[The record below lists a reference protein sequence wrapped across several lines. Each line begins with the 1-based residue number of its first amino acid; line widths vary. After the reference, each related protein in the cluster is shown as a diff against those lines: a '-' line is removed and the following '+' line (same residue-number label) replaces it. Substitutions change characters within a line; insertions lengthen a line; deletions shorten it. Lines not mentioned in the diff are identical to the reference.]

1 MAQEWWTQDE
11 TVQPKQ
17 SVSVGVEIPQAP
29 EKPTETLSIATP
41 EQKAAAG
48 LDPNRV
54 YQVSSTTGGFKE
66 VGGQPT
72 EGDKKVLQLLTR
84 IAGGASDIQNA
95 LTINPEAQQ
104 SGFLEATSRGTLGEG
119 MITRGIAGED
129 RRIVTDAQADV
140 LDALLTLGTG
150 AAYNEEQKLA
160 NTVAYFP
167 QYGDSERE
175 RAVKNDRLNR
185 AVVAA
190 RIAAGPL
197 AQDFDKSI
205 QPLLNVVEGKVEK
218 DAAGREIVPAELRV
232 AQGAE
237 YSTDADFK
245 KREEQARAWS
255 ATQGLPFDQAL
266 EKFNADIKAL
276 GYEAAG
282 PETINVLK
290 MWEESTPGE
299 RNKVQWELPKTGVRE
314 SGGPGAAAAIGSGLV
329 TGVSAGLGEEFV
341 NLFDAEAAAK
351 LEAAKQYGREEYPLT
366 TLGSEI
372 VGGVISPINKIIPG
386 APAMAPAREAITQTA
401 KQAALYG
408 GLAGAGEAA
417 PDAGLLERI
426 PGTVIGATTG
436 GVAGAAAQK
445 YITPAVTSAVERFVA
460 PAVSRLIT
468 PTAGQAI
475 PAAEA
480 AGIPLITSDIV
491 RPKTWFGK
499 WTQETLEKIPG
510 IGTGGARA
518 SQRDA
523 REAAITKLYDD
534 FQSGTAEIDD
544 ITRDF
549 LKVRGEQIGKL
560 TREKGEVFDKVAG
573 SPVDVSDTLAVI
585 DSAIT
590 RFGTLK
596 SYEPLV
602 SKLQTFRN
610 DLMSGNIADIELTR
624 KIIGDALGDDTLK
637 PVASELKKV
646 VNDIYPALRQ
656 DMGRHIQQF
665 GEAGDFAK
673 WRSANAALSDFAT
686 DLENST
692 IKRVLKNGN
701 ATPEEAKALLF
712 SKKPSEVRA
721 LFGSLSEEG
730 KKNAR
735 ALIVQDMVEKS
746 GGIDTLSPA
755 KFTTQLKQSAKKNGV
770 AFEPTEVARLDG
782 LLRAL
787 QFTRR
792 ADQAAV
798 TTPTGQVLLPVLATG
813 GAAYLEPT
821 VGAAGLILSTI
832 MAGAR
837 IYETKAVK
845 NLLVALSRTAPGS
858 KAEQNVLGSLT
869 RVMSQEAGRKGADGG
884 QAVTESMAPPEVPT
898 Q

>member
-1 MAQEWWTQDE
+1 MATQNPFDQFDTE
-11 TVQPKQ
+11 ASNPVPVSSIQPIIAPSEKPKEAP
-17 SVSVGVEIPQAP
+17 SGYRYSAGGNLEIIPGGPADPNAP
-29 EKPTETLSIATP
+29 KPGDAKPTEAQSKTLT
-41 EQKAAAG
+41 
-48 LDPNRV
+48 
-54 YQVSSTTGGFKE
+54 
-66 VGGQPT
+66 
-72 EGDKKVLQLLTR
+72 LLTR
-84 IAGGASDIQNA
+84 IAGGANDIKNTLA
-95 LTINPEAQQ
+95 INPEAQQ
-104 SGFLEATSRGTLGEG
+104 AGILETLSRDVLGEG
-119 MITRGIAGED
+119 VITRNLSGED
-129 RRIVTDAQADV
+129 RRIVTDAQGNM

-150 AAYNEEQKLA
+150 AAYSPEQKVA
-160 NTVAYFP
+160 NRISYFP

-175 RAVKNDRLNR
+175 IAIKNQRMNQ
-185 AVVAA
+185 AIEAA
-190 RIAAGPL
+190 RIQSGPL
-197 AQDFDKSI
+197 AADFEKSI
-205 QPLLNVVEGKVEK
+205 QPLMGVIEGKVEK

-245 KREEQARAWS
+245 VRQDNAETWS

-266 EKFNADIKAL
+266 EKFNADMKAKDPNYP
-276 GYEAAG
+276 GAG
-282 PETINVLK
+282 KELIDVLK
-290 MWEESTPGE
+290 MWEKAAPGK
-299 RNKVQWELPKTGVRE
+299 RNEVQWELPKTGVRE

-341 NLFDAEAAAK
+341 NLFDENAAAK

-386 APAMAPAREAITQTA
+386 APALAPARQAITQTA

-426 PGTVIGATTG
+426 PGAVIGATTG
-436 GVAGAAAQK
+436 GVAGAAGQK
-445 YITPAVTSAVERFVA
+445 YITPAVTSAVEKFVA
-460 PAVSRLIT
+460 PVASRLIT

-499 WTQETLEKIPG
+499 WTQETMEKVPF

-518 SQRDA
+518 TQREA
-523 REAAITKLYDD
+523 REAAITKLYDE
-534 FQSGTAEIDD
+534 FNAGTAEIDD
-544 ITRDF
+544 VTRDF

-560 TREKGEVFDKVAG
+560 TRDKSAVLDKVSG
-573 SPVDVSDTLAVI
+573 SPVDISDTLAVI
-585 DSAIT
+585 DSGIAKYAN
-590 RFGTLK
+590 LQ
-596 SYEPLV
+596 SYQPLI
-602 SKLQTFRN
+602 SKLQSFRN
-610 DLMSGNIADIELTR
+610 DLMSGDIAKIELTR
-624 KIIGDALGDDTLK
+624 KAIGDALGDDTLK

-665 GEAGDFAK
+665 GEAGDYAK

-701 ATPEEAKALLF
+701 ATPEEATSLLF

-735 ALIVQDMVEKS
+735 ALIVQDMVKKS
-746 GGIDTLSPA
+746 GGIDELSPA
-755 KFTTQLKQSAKKNGV
+755 KFTTQLKQSAQKIGV
-770 AFEPTEVARLDG
+770 AFEPAEVARLDG

-798 TTPTGQVLLPVLATG
+798 TTMSGQQLLPFAVTG
-813 GAAYLEPT
+813 GVSYMSPGT
-821 VGAAGLILSTI
+821 GAVLSTI

-837 IYETKAVK
+837 LYETKAVK

-869 RVMSQEAGRKGADGG
+869 RVMSQEAGRKGGEGG
-884 QAVTESMAPPEVPT
+884 QSMTESMAPPEAPT

>member
-1 MAQEWWTQDE
+1 MAQEWWSTDE

-29 EKPTETLSIATP
+29 EKPREAPSGYRYSDGGNLEIIPGGPA
-41 EQKAAAG
+41 
-48 LDPNRV
+48 DPNAPKP
-54 YQVSSTTGGFKE
+54 GDLK
-66 VGGQPT
+66 PT
-72 EGDKKVLQLLTR
+72 EAQSKTLTLLTR
-84 IAGGASDIQNA
+84 IAGGANDIKNTLA
-95 LTINPEAQQ
+95 INPEAQKA
-104 SGFLEATSRGTLGEG
+104 GILETLSRDVLGEG
-119 MITRGIAGED
+119 VITRNLSGED
-129 RRIVTDAQADV
+129 RRIVTDAQGNM
-140 LDALLTLGTG
+140 LDALLTMGTG
-150 AAYNEEQKLA
+150 AAYNEEQKVA
-160 NTVAYFP
+160 NRISYFP

-175 RAVKNDRLNR
+175 IAIKNQRMNQ
-185 AVVAA
+185 AIEAA
-190 RIAAGPL
+190 RIQAGPL
-197 AQDFDKSI
+197 AADFEKSI
-205 QPLLNVVEGKVEK
+205 QPLMGIIEGKVEK

-245 KREEQARAWS
+245 VRQDNAETWS
-255 ATQGLPFDQAL
+255 ATQGLPFDQAIA
-266 EKFNADIKAL
+266 KFNADMKAKDPNYP
-276 GYEAAG
+276 GAG
-282 PETINVLK
+282 KELIDVLQ
-290 MWEESTPGE
+290 MWEKAAPGK
-299 RNKVQWELPKTGVRE
+299 RNEVQWELPKTGVRE

-341 NLFDAEAAAK
+341 NLFDENAAAK
-351 LEAAKQYGREEYPLT
+351 LEAAKQYGREQYPLT

-386 APAMAPAREAITQTA
+386 APALAPAKEAITQTA

-426 PGTVIGATTG
+426 PGAVIGATTG
-436 GVAGAAAQK
+436 GVAGAAGQK
-445 YITPAVTSAVERFVA
+445 YITPAVTSAVEKFVA

-499 WTQETLEKIPG
+499 WTQETMEKVPF

-518 SQRDA
+518 TQREA

-534 FQSGTAEIDD
+534 FKGGTAEIDD

-560 TREKGEVFDKVAG
+560 TREKGEVFDKVSG

-590 RFGTLK
+590 RYGTLK

-701 ATPEEAKALLF
+701 ATPEEATALLF

-746 GGIDTLSPA
+746 GGIDELSPA

-770 AFEPTEVARLDG
+770 AFEPAEVARLDG

-798 TTPTGQVLLPVLATG
+798 TTMSGQQLLPFAVTG
-813 GAAYLEPT
+813 GVSYMSPGT
-821 VGAAGLILSTI
+821 GMVLSTI

-837 IYETKAVK
+837 AYETKAVK

-869 RVMSQEAGRKGADGG
+869 RVMSQEAGRKGGEGG
-884 QAVTESMAPPEVPT
+884 QSMTESMSPPEAPT

>member
-1 MAQEWWTQDE
+1 MAQNTDWLKDFERVDE
-11 TVQPKQ
+11 PVSNAGALVVAGEPPK
-17 SVSVGVEIPQAP
+17 P
-29 EKPTETLSIATP
+29 EKPREAPSGYRYSDGGNLEIIPGGPA
-41 EQKAAAG
+41 
-48 LDPNRV
+48 DPNAPKP
-54 YQVSSTTGGFKE
+54 GDLK
-66 VGGQPT
+66 PT
-72 EGDKKVLQLLTR
+72 EAQSKTLTLLTR
-84 IAGGASDIQNA
+84 IAGGANDIKNTLA
-95 LTINPEAQQ
+95 INPEAQQ
-104 SGFLEATSRGTLGEG
+104 AGILETLSRDVLGEG
-119 MITRGIAGED
+119 VITRNLSGED
-129 RRIVTDAQADV
+129 RRIVTDAQGNM

-150 AAYNEEQKLA
+150 AAYNEEQKVA
-160 NTVAYFP
+160 NRISYFP

-175 RAVKNDRLNR
+175 IAIKNQRMNQ
-185 AVVAA
+185 AIEAA
-190 RIAAGPL
+190 RIQAGPL
-197 AQDFDKSI
+197 AADFEKSI
-205 QPLLNVVEGKVEK
+205 QPLMGIIEGKVEK

-245 KREEQARAWS
+245 KREEQAKAWS
-255 ATQGLPFDQAL
+255 ATQGLPFDKAL
-266 EKFNADIKAL
+266 EKFNADIQAL

-341 NLFDAEAAAK
+341 NLFDADAAAK

-408 GLAGAGEAA
+408 TLSGAGEAA
-417 PDAGLLERI
+417 PDAGLLERVPGAVI
-426 PGTVIGATTG
+426 GGTVG
-436 GVAGAAAQK
+436 GLTGAAAER
-445 YITPAVTSAVERFVA
+445 YVTPAVTSAVERFVA

-499 WTQETLEKIPG
+499 WTQETMEKVPF
-510 IGTGGARA
+510 IGTGGARKT
-518 SQRDA
+518 QREA

-534 FQSGTAEIDD
+534 FKGGTAEIDD

-560 TREKGEVFDKVAG
+560 TRQKGEVFDKVSG

-590 RFGTLK
+590 RYGALQN
-596 SYEPLV
+596 YQPLV

-610 DLMSGNIADIELTR
+610 DLSSGNIADIELTR

-637 PVASELKKV
+637 PVASELKNV

-656 DMGRHIQQF
+656 DMGRHIQRF
-665 GEAGDFAK
+665 GESGDFAK
-673 WRSANAALSDFAT
+673 WRSANEALSDFAT

-692 IKRVLKNGN
+692 IKRVLAKGN
-701 ATPEEAKALLF
+701 ATPEEATSLLF

-735 ALIVQDMVEKS
+735 ALIVQDMVKKS
-746 GGIDTLSPA
+746 GGIDEISPA
-755 KFTTQLKQSAKKNGV
+755 KFTTQLKESAKRNGV

-798 TTPTGQVLLPVLATG
+798 TTMSGQQLLPFAATG
-813 GAAYLEPT
+813 GAVYMEPT
-821 VGAAGLILSTI
+821 AGAVLSTI
-832 MAGAR
+832 LAGAR
-837 IYETKAVK
+837 VYETKAVK

-869 RVMSQEAGRKGADGG
+869 RVMSQEAGRKGAEGG

>member
-1 MAQEWWTQDE
+1 MATQENWWEGSPIVAKPNKTQQVDG
-11 TVQPKQ
+11 
-17 SVSVGVEIPQAP
+17 GVYVPPAP
-29 EKPTETLSIATP
+29 EKPKEAPSGFKFTEEGTLEIIPGGPA
-41 EQKAAAG
+41 
-48 LDPNRV
+48 DPNAPKP
-54 YQVSSTTGGFKE
+54 GDLK
-66 VGGQPT
+66 PT
-72 EGDKKVLQLLTR
+72 ESQSKTLTLLTR
-84 IAGGASDIQNA
+84 IAGGANDIKNTLA
-95 LTINPEAQQ
+95 INPEAQQ
-104 SGFLEATSRGTLGEG
+104 AGILETLSRDVLGEG
-119 MITRGIAGED
+119 VITRNLSGED
-129 RRIVTDAQADV
+129 RRIVTDAQGNM

-150 AAYNEEQKLA
+150 AAYNEEQKIA
-160 NTVAYFP
+160 NRISYFP

-175 RAVKNDRLNR
+175 IAIKNQRMNQ
-185 AVVAA
+185 AIEAA
-190 RIAAGPL
+190 RIQAGPL
-197 AQDFDKSI
+197 AADFEKSI
-205 QPLLNVVEGKVEK
+205 QPLMGIIEGKVET
-218 DAAGREIVPAELRV
+218 DAAGREIVPPELRV

-237 YSTDADFK
+237 YSTDADFA
-245 KREEQARAWS
+245 KREENARAWS

-266 EKFNADIKAL
+266 EKFNADMKL
-276 GYEAAG
+276 KGYEAAG

-290 MWEESTPGE
+290 LWEKDFPGE

-341 NLFDAEAAAK
+341 NLFDETAAAK
-351 LEAAKQYGREEYPLT
+351 LEAAKQYGREEFPLT

-372 VGGVISPINKIIPG
+372 FGGVISPINKIIPG

-417 PDAGLLERI
+417 PNAGLLERI
-426 PGTVIGATTG
+426 PGAVIGATTG
-436 GVAGAAAQK
+436 GVAGAAGQK
-445 YITPAVTSAVERFVA
+445 YVTPAVTSAVERFVA

-499 WTQETLEKIPG
+499 WTQETMEKVPF

-518 SQRDA
+518 TQREA

-534 FQSGTAEIDD
+534 FQGGTAEIDD
-544 ITRDF
+544 VTRDF

-560 TREKGEVFDKVAG
+560 TRDKTAVLDKVSG
-573 SPVDVSDTLAVI
+573 SPVDISDTLAVI
-585 DSAIT
+585 DSGIAKYAN
-590 RFGTLK
+590 LQ
-596 SYEPLV
+596 SYQPLI
-602 SKLQTFRN
+602 SKLQSFRN
-610 DLMSGNIADIELTR
+610 DLLSGDIAKIELTR
-624 KIIGDALGDDTLK
+624 KAIGDALGDDTLK

-665 GEAGDFAK
+665 GEAGDYAK

-701 ATPEEAKALLF
+701 ATPEEATSLLF

-735 ALIVQDMVEKS
+735 ALIVQDMVKKS
-746 GGIDTLSPA
+746 GGIDELSPA
-755 KFTTQLKQSAKKNGV
+755 KFTTQLKQSAQKIGV
-770 AFEPTEVARLDG
+770 AFEPAEVARLDG

-798 TTPTGQVLLPVLATG
+798 TTMSGQQLLPFAVTG
-813 GAAYLEPT
+813 GVSYMSPGT
-821 VGAAGLILSTI
+821 GAVLSTI

-837 IYETKAVK
+837 VYETKAVK

-869 RVMSQEAGRKGADGG
+869 RVMSQEGGRKGAEGG

>member
-1 MAQEWWTQDE
+1 MAQEVKPWEEFQATSS
-11 TVQPKQ
+11 TAGQ
-17 SVSVGVEIPQAP
+17 SVIIPKAP
-29 EKPTETLSIATP
+29 EKPKEAPSGYRYSDGGNLEIIPGGPA
-41 EQKAAAG
+41 
-48 LDPNRV
+48 DPNAPKP
-54 YQVSSTTGGFKE
+54 GDLK
-66 VGGQPT
+66 PT
-72 EGDKKVLQLLTR
+72 ESQSKTLTLLTR
-84 IAGGASDIQNA
+84 IAGGANDIKNTLA
-95 LTINPEAQQ
+95 INPEAQQ
-104 SGFLEATSRGTLGEG
+104 AGILETLSRDVLGEG
-119 MITRGIAGED
+119 VITRNLSGED
-129 RRIVTDAQADV
+129 RRIVTDAQGNM

-150 AAYNEEQKLA
+150 AAYNEEQKIA
-160 NTVAYFP
+160 NRISYFP

-175 RAVKNDRLNR
+175 IAIKNQRMNQ
-185 AVVAA
+185 AIEAA
-190 RIAAGPL
+190 RIQAGPL
-197 AQDFDKSI
+197 AADFEKSI
-205 QPLLNVVEGKVEK
+205 QPLMGIIEGKVET
-218 DAAGREIVPAELRV
+218 DAAGREIVPPELRV

-237 YSTDADFK
+237 YSTDADFA
-245 KREEQARAWS
+245 KREENARAWS

-266 EKFNADIKAL
+266 EKFNADMKL
-276 GYEAAG
+276 KGYEAAG

-290 MWEESTPGE
+290 LWEKDFPGE

-341 NLFDAEAAAK
+341 NLFDENAAAK
-351 LEAAKQYGREEYPLT
+351 LEAAKQYGRQEYPLT
-366 TLGSEI
+366 TLASEI
-372 VGGVISPINKIIPG
+372 AGGVISPVNKIIPG
-386 APAMAPAREAITQTA
+386 APAFAPAKEAITQTA

-408 GLAGAGEAA
+408 TLSGAGEAA
-417 PDAGLLERI
+417 PDAGLLERAPGAI
-426 PGTVIGATTG
+426 IGGTVG
-436 GVAGAAAQK
+436 GLAGAAAER
-445 YITPAVTSAVERFVA
+445 YVTPAVTSAVENYIA
-460 PAVSRLIT
+460 PVVSRLIT
-468 PTAGQAI
+468 PNVAQAI

-499 WTQETLEKIPG
+499 WTQETMEKVPF
-510 IGTGGARA
+510 IGTGGARKT
-518 SQRDA
+518 QREA

-534 FQSGTAEIDD
+534 FKGGTAEIDD

-560 TREKGEVFDKVAG
+560 TRQKGEVFDKVSG

-590 RFGTLK
+590 RYGALQN
-596 SYEPLV
+596 YQPLV

-610 DLMSGNIADIELTR
+610 DLSSGKIDDIELTR

-637 PVASELKKV
+637 PVASELKNV

-656 DMGRHIQQF
+656 DMGRHIQRF
-665 GEAGDFAK
+665 GESGDFAK
-673 WRSANAALSDFAT
+673 WRSANEALSDFAT

-692 IKRVLKNGN
+692 IKRVLAKGN
-701 ATPEEAKALLF
+701 ATPEEATSLLF

-735 ALIVQDMVEKS
+735 ALIVQDMVKKS
-746 GGIDTLSPA
+746 GGIDEISPA
-755 KFTTQLKQSAKKNGV
+755 KFTTQLKESAKRNGV

-798 TTPTGQVLLPVLATG
+798 TTMSGQQLLPFAATG
-813 GAAYLEPT
+813 GAVYMEPT
-821 VGAAGLILSTI
+821 AGAVLSTI
-832 MAGAR
+832 LAGAR

-869 RVMSQEAGRKGADGG
+869 RVMSQEAGRKGGEGG
-884 QAVTESMAPPEVPT
+884 QSMTESMSPPEVPT

>member
-1 MAQEWWTQDE
+1 MAQNPWDE
-11 TVQPKQ
+11 YQPTAAPASQ
-17 SVSVGVEIPQAP
+17 GVLIPKEP
-29 EKPTETLSIATP
+29 EKPKEAPSGYRYSDGGNLEIIPGGPA
-41 EQKAAAG
+41 
-48 LDPNRV
+48 DPNAPKP
-54 YQVSSTTGGFKE
+54 GDAK
-66 VGGQPT
+66 PT
-72 EGDKKVLQLLTR
+72 EAQSKTLTLLTR
-84 IAGGASDIQNA
+84 IAGGANDIKNTLA
-95 LTINPEAQQ
+95 INPEAQQ
-104 SGFLEATSRGTLGEG
+104 AGILETLSRDVLGEG
-119 MITRGIAGED
+119 VITRNLSGED
-129 RRIVTDAQADV
+129 RRIVTDAQGNM
-140 LDALLTLGTG
+140 LDALLTMGTG
-150 AAYNEEQKLA
+150 AAYNEEQKVA
-160 NTVAYFP
+160 NRISYFP

-175 RAVKNDRLNR
+175 IAIKNQRMNQ
-185 AVVAA
+185 AIEAA
-190 RIAAGPL
+190 RIQAGPL
-197 AQDFDKSI
+197 AADFEKSI
-205 QPLLNVVEGKVEK
+205 QPLMGIIEGKVET

-245 KREEQARAWS
+245 VRQDNAETWS

-266 EKFNADIKAL
+266 EKFNADMKAKDPNYP
-276 GYEAAG
+276 GAG
-282 PETINVLK
+282 KELIDVLQ
-290 MWEESTPGE
+290 MWEKATPGE

-341 NLFDAEAAAK
+341 NLFDETAAAK

-386 APAMAPAREAITQTA
+386 APALAPAREAITQTA

-436 GVAGAAAQK
+436 GIAGAAAQK

-460 PAVSRLIT
+460 PVVSRLIT

-480 AGIPLITSDIV
+480 AGIPMITSDIV

-499 WTQETLEKIPG
+499 WTQETMEKVPF

-518 SQRDA
+518 TQREA
-523 REAAITKLYDD
+523 REAAITKLYDE
-534 FQSGTAEIDD
+534 FNAGTAEIDD
-544 ITRDF
+544 VTRDF

-560 TREKGEVFDKVAG
+560 ARDKSAVLDKVSG
-573 SPVDVSDTLAVI
+573 SPVDISDTLAVI
-585 DSAIT
+585 DSGIAKYAN
-590 RFGTLK
+590 LQ
-596 SYEPLV
+596 SYQPLI
-602 SKLQTFRN
+602 SKLQSFRN
-610 DLMSGNIADIELTR
+610 DLLSGDIAKIELTR
-624 KIIGDALGDDTLK
+624 KAIGDALGDDTLK

-701 ATPEEAKALLF
+701 ATPEEATSLLF

-735 ALIVQDMVEKS
+735 ALIVQDMVKKS
-746 GGIDTLSPA
+746 GGIDELSPA
-755 KFTTQLKQSAKKNGV
+755 KFTTQLKQSAQKIGV
-770 AFEPTEVARLDG
+770 AFEPAEVARLDG

-798 TTPTGQVLLPVLATG
+798 TTMSGQQLLPFAVTG
-813 GAAYLEPT
+813 GVSYMSPGT
-821 VGAAGLILSTI
+821 GLVLSTI

-837 IYETKAVK
+837 AYETKAVK

-869 RVMSQEAGRKGADGG
+869 RVMSQEAGRKGAEGG
-884 QAVTESMAPPEVPT
+884 QAVTESMAPPEAPT

>member
-54 YQVSSTTGGFKE
+54 YQVSSETGGFKE

-245 KREEQARAWS
+245 KREEQAKAWS
-255 ATQGLPFDQAL
+255 ATQGLPFDKAL
-266 EKFNADIKAL
+266 EKFNADIQAL

-341 NLFDAEAAAK
+341 NLFDETAAAK

-386 APAMAPAREAITQTA
+386 APALAPAREAITQTA

-408 GLAGAGEAA
+408 GVSGFGAAA
-417 PDAGLLERI
+417 PDAGIVERI
-426 PGTVIGATTG
+426 PGTIFGAATG
-436 GVAGAAAQK
+436 GAAGAAAQK
-445 YITPAVTSAVERFVA
+445 YITPAVTSAVQNYIA

-468 PTAGQAI
+468 PNAAQAI

-491 RPKTWFGK
+491 RPKTWFGR

-523 REAAITKLYDD
+523 REAAITKLSDD
-534 FQSGTAEIDD
+534 FNAGTADIDD

-560 TREKGEVFDKVAG
+560 IREKGAVLDKVSG

-585 DSAIT
+585 DSGIA
-590 RFGTLK
+590 RYANLQ
-596 SYEPLV
+596 SYQPLV

-610 DLMSGNIADIELTR
+610 DLMSGDIAKIELTR
-624 KIIGDALGDDTLK
+624 KTIGDALGDDTLK

-656 DMGRHIQQF
+656 DMGRHIQRF

-701 ATPEEAKALLF
+701 ATPEEAKLLLF

-746 GGIDTLSPA
+746 GGIDGISPA

-792 ADQAAV
+792 ADQASV

-821 VGAAGLILSTI
+821 VGAVGLVLSTI

-837 IYETKAVK
+837 VYETKAVK

-869 RVMSQEAGRKGADGG
+869 RVMSQEAGRKGAEGG
-884 QAVTESMAPPEVPT
+884 QAVTESMTPPEVPT

>member
-11 TVQPKQ
+11 TVQPQQ

-54 YQVSSTTGGFKE
+54 YQVSSETGGFKE

-245 KREEQARAWS
+245 VRQDNAETWS
-255 ATQGLPFDQAL
+255 ATQGLPFDQAIA
-266 EKFNADIKAL
+266 KFNADMKAKDPNFP
-276 GYEAAG
+276 GAG
-282 PETINVLK
+282 KELIDVLQ
-290 MWEESTPGE
+290 MWEKAAPGK
-299 RNKVQWELPKTGVRE
+299 RNEVTWELPKTGVRE

-341 NLFDAEAAAK
+341 NLFDENAAAK

-386 APAMAPAREAITQTA
+386 APALAPAREAITQTA

-426 PGTVIGATTG
+426 PGAVIGTVTG
-436 GVAGAAAQK
+436 GVTGAAAQK
-445 YITPAVTSAVERFVA
+445 YVTPAVTSAVEKYVA
-460 PAVSRLIT
+460 PVVSRLIT
-468 PTAGQAI
+468 PTAGEAVA
-475 PAAEA
+475 AAET
-480 AGIPLITSDIV
+480 AGIPMITSDIV

-499 WTQETLEKIPG
+499 WAQETMEKVPF

-518 SQRDA
+518 AQKEA

-534 FQSGTAEIDD
+534 FNAGTAEIDD
-544 ITRDF
+544 VTRDF
-549 LKVRGEQIGKL
+549 LKVRGEKIGKL
-560 TREKGEVFDKVAG
+560 TREKTEVLDKVSGA
-573 SPVDVSDTLAVI
+573 PVDISDTLAVI
-585 DSAIT
+585 DSGISKYAN
-590 RFGTLK
+590 LQ
-596 SYEPLV
+596 SYQPLIA
-602 SKLQTFRN
+602 KLQSFRN
-610 DLMSGNIADIELTR
+610 DLLSGDIAKIELTR
-624 KIIGDALGDDTLK
+624 KAIGDALGDDTLK

-665 GEAGDFAK
+665 GEAGDFSK
-673 WRSANAALSDFAT
+673 WRAANAALSDFAT

-692 IKRVLKNGN
+692 IKRVLKNGSV
-701 ATPEEAKALLF
+701 TPEEAKTLLF

-730 KKNAR
+730 KSNAR

-746 GGIDTLSPA
+746 GGIDQLSPA
-755 KFTTQLKQSAKKNGV
+755 KFTTQLKQAAKKIGV

-798 TTPTGQVLLPVLATG
+798 TTMSGQQLLPYAVTGAATYMEPATG
-813 GAAYLEPT
+813 LAMS
-821 VGAAGLILSTI
+821 VI

-837 IYETKAVK
+837 MFETKATK
-845 NLLVALSRTAPGS
+845 NLLIALSRTAPGS

-869 RVMSQEAGRKGADGG
+869 RIVSQQSGRKGGEAGE
-884 QAVTESMAPPEVPT
+884 AITESMAPPEAPT

>member
-1 MAQEWWTQDE
+1 MAQNPWDE
-11 TVQPKQ
+11 YQPTVAPTSQGVLIPK
-17 SVSVGVEIPQAP
+17 EP
-29 EKPTETLSIATP
+29 EKPREAPAGFIYN
-41 EQKAAAG
+41 AAG
-48 LDPNRV
+48 NLEFIPGGPADPAV
-54 YQVSSTTGGFKE
+54 KQDTK
-66 VGGQPT
+66 PT
-72 EGDKKVLQLLTR
+72 EGDKKIFTLLTR
-84 IAGGASDIQNA
+84 IAGGSNDIQNA
-95 LTINPEAQQ
+95 LAVNPESQQ

-119 MITRGIAGED
+119 MITRAIAGED
-129 RRIVTDAQADV
+129 RRIITDTQGDV

-150 AAYNEEQKLA
+150 QAYNEEQKIA
-160 NTVAYFP
+160 NTIAYFP
-167 QYGDSERE
+167 QYGDTERE
-175 RAVKNDRLNR
+175 IAIKNEKLKRQI
-185 AVVAA
+185 VAA

-197 AQDFDKSI
+197 AAEFDKSI
-205 QPLLNVVEGKVEK
+205 QPLLNVVDGVVNK

-245 KREEQARAWS
+245 VRQDNAETWS

-266 EKFNADIKAL
+266 EKFNADMKAKDPNYP
-276 GYEAAG
+276 GAG
-282 PETINVLK
+282 KELIDVLQ
-290 MWEESTPGE
+290 MWEKAAPGK
-299 RNKVQWELPKTGVRE
+299 RNEVTWELPKTGVRE

-341 NLFDAEAAAK
+341 NLFDENAAAK

-386 APAMAPAREAITQTA
+386 APALAPAKEAIIQTA
-401 KQAALYG
+401 KQGALYG
-408 GLAGAGEAA
+408 ALAGAGEPA
-417 PDAGLLERI
+417 PNVGFSERI
-426 PGTVIGATTG
+426 IPGIVGATTG
-436 GVAGAAAQK
+436 GAAGAAAQK
-445 YITPAVTSAVERFVA
+445 YITPAVTSAVENYIA
-460 PAVSRLIT
+460 PVVSRLIT
-468 PTAGQAI
+468 PTASQAI

-499 WTQETLEKIPG
+499 WTQETMEKVPF

-518 SQRDA
+518 TQREA

-534 FQSGTAEIDD
+534 FQGGTAEIDD

-560 TREKGEVFDKVAG
+560 TREKGEVFDKVSG
-573 SPVDVSDTLAVI
+573 SPVNVSDTLAVI
-585 DSAIT
+585 ESAIT
-590 RFGTLK
+590 RYGTLK

-610 DLMSGNIADIELTR
+610 DLMSGDIADIELTR

-637 PVASELKKV
+637 PVASELKNV

-701 ATPEEAKALLF
+701 ATPEEATALLF

-798 TTPTGQVLLPVLATG
+798 TTMSGQQLLPFAATG
-813 GAAYLEPT
+813 GAAYMEPT
-821 VGAAGLILSTI
+821 AGAVMSAI

-837 IYETKAVK
+837 MYETKAVK

-869 RVMSQEAGRKGADGG
+869 RVMSQEAGRKGAEGG
-884 QAVTESMAPPEVPT
+884 QAVTESMAPPEAPT

>member
-1 MAQEWWTQDE
+1 MAQNPWDE
-11 TVQPKQ
+11 YQPTAAP
-17 SVSVGVEIPQAP
+17 VGQGVLIPKEP
-29 EKPTETLSIATP
+29 EKP
-41 EQKAAAG
+41 K
-48 LDPNRV
+48 D
-54 YQVSSTTGGFKE
+54 VSPS
-66 VGGQPT
+66 

-84 IAGGASDIQNA
+84 IAGGATDIQNA
-95 LTINPEAQQ
+95 LLTNPEAQQ
-104 SGFLEATSRGTLGEG
+104 SGFIEAASRGTVGEG
-119 MITRGIAGED
+119 MITRAIAGED
-129 RRIVTDAQADV
+129 RRIVTDTQGDV

-150 AAYNEEQKLA
+150 AAYNEEQKIA
-160 NTVAYFP
+160 NRIAYFP
-167 QYGDSERE
+167 QYGDTERE
-175 RAVKNDRLNR
+175 IAIKNEKLNR
-185 AVVAA
+185 QIAAA

-197 AQDFDKSI
+197 AAEFDKSI
-205 QPLLNVVEGKVEK
+205 QPLLNVVQGTVQK

-245 KREEQARAWS
+245 TRQDNAETWS
-255 ATQGLPFDQAL
+255 ATQGLPFDQAI
-266 EKFNADIKAL
+266 EKFNADMKAKDPNFP
-276 GYEAAG
+276 GAG
-282 PETINVLK
+282 KELIDVLQ
-290 MWEESTPGE
+290 MWEKATPGK
-299 RNKVQWELPKTGVRE
+299 RNEVQWELPKTGVRE

-341 NLFDAEAAAK
+341 NLFDADAAAK

-386 APAMAPAREAITQTA
+386 APALAPAKEAITQTA

-408 GLAGAGEAA
+408 GVSGFGAAA
-417 PDAGLLERI
+417 PDAGIVERI
-426 PGTVIGATTG
+426 PGTIFGAATG
-436 GVAGAAAQK
+436 GAAGAAAQK
-445 YITPAVTSAVERFVA
+445 YITPAVTSAVEKYVA
-460 PAVSRLIT
+460 PVVSRLIT
-468 PTAGQAI
+468 PTAGEAVA
-475 PAAEA
+475 AAET
-480 AGIPLITSDIV
+480 AGIPMITSDIV

-499 WTQETLEKIPG
+499 WAQETMEKVPF

-518 SQRDA
+518 AQKEA

-534 FQSGTAEIDD
+534 FNAGTAEIDD
-544 ITRDF
+544 VTRDF
-549 LKVRGEQIGKL
+549 LKVRGEKIGKL
-560 TREKGEVFDKVAG
+560 TREKTEVLDKVSGA
-573 SPVDVSDTLAVI
+573 PVDISDTLAVI
-585 DSAIT
+585 DSGISKYAN
-590 RFGTLK
+590 LQ
-596 SYEPLV
+596 SYQPLIA
-602 SKLQTFRN
+602 KLQSFRN
-610 DLMSGNIADIELTR
+610 DLLSGDIAKIELTR
-624 KIIGDALGDDTLK
+624 KAIGDALGDDTLK

-665 GEAGDFAK
+665 GEAGDFSK
-673 WRSANAALSDFAT
+673 WRAANAALSDFAT

-692 IKRVLKNGN
+692 IKRVLKKGSVS
-701 ATPEEAKALLF
+701 PDEAKTLLF

-730 KKNAR
+730 KSNAR

-746 GGIDTLSPA
+746 GGIDQLSSA
-755 KFTTQLKQSAKKNGV
+755 KFTTQLKQAAKKIGI

-798 TTPTGQVLLPVLATG
+798 TTMSGQQLLPYAVTGAATYMEPATG
-813 GAAYLEPT
+813 LAMSA
-821 VGAAGLILSTI
+821 I

-837 IYETKAVK
+837 VFETKAAK
-845 NLLVALSRTAPGS
+845 NLLIALSRTAPGS

-869 RVMSQEAGRKGADGG
+869 RIVSQQSGRKGAEGG
-884 QAVTESMAPPEVPT
+884 QAITESMAPPEAPT

>member
-1 MAQEWWTQDE
+1 MAQNTDWLKDFERVDE
-11 TVQPKQ
+11 PVSNAGALVVAGEPPK
-17 SVSVGVEIPQAP
+17 P
-29 EKPTETLSIATP
+29 EKPREAPSGYRYNASGNVEFIPGGPADPSIEKPGDT
-41 EQKAAAG
+41 K
-48 LDPNRV
+48 
-54 YQVSSTTGGFKE
+54 
-66 VGGQPT
+66 PT
-72 EGDKKVLQLLTR
+72 EGDKKILTLLTR

-104 SGFLEATSRGTLGEG
+104 SGFLEAASRGTLGEG
-119 MITRGIAGED
+119 MLTRAIAGED
-129 RRIVTDAQADV
+129 RRIITDTQGDV
-140 LDALLTLGTG
+140 LDAILTLGTG
-150 AAYNEEQKLA
+150 SAYNEEQKVA
-160 NTVAYFP
+160 NTLAYFP
-167 QYGDSERE
+167 QYGDTERE
-175 RAVKNDRLNR
+175 IAIKNEKLKRQI
-185 AVVAA
+185 VSA

-197 AQDFDKSI
+197 AAEFDKSI

-232 AQGAE
+232 AEGAE

-245 KREEQARAWS
+245 TRQDNAETWS
-255 ATQGLPFDQAL
+255 ATQGLPFDQAI
-266 EKFNADIKAL
+266 EKFNADMKAKDPNFP
-276 GYEAAG
+276 GAG
-282 PETINVLK
+282 KELIDVLQ
-290 MWEESTPGE
+290 MWEKATPGK
-299 RNKVQWELPKTGVRE
+299 RNEVKWELPKTGVRE

-341 NLFDAEAAAK
+341 NLFDENAAAK

-386 APAMAPAREAITQTA
+386 APALAPAREAITQTA

-408 GLAGAGEAA
+408 TLSGAGEAA
-417 PDAGLLERI
+417 PDAGLLERV
-426 PGTVIGATTG
+426 PGAVIGGTLG
-436 GVAGAAAQK
+436 GVTGAAAQK
-445 YITPAVTSAVERFVA
+445 YVTPAVTSAVENYIA
-460 PAVSRLIT
+460 PVVSRLIT
-468 PTAGQAI
+468 PTASQAI

-499 WTQETLEKIPG
+499 WTQETMEKVPF

-518 SQRDA
+518 TQREA
-523 REAAITKLYDD
+523 REAAITKLSDD
-534 FQSGTAEIDD
+534 FNAGTADIDD

-560 TREKGEVFDKVAG
+560 TREKGEVLDKVSG
-573 SPVDVSDTLAVI
+573 SPVDITDTLAVI
-585 DSAIT
+585 DSGIA
-590 RFGTLK
+590 RYANLQG
-596 SYEPLV
+596 YQPLI

-610 DLMSGNIADIELTR
+610 DLMSGDIAKIELTR
-624 KIIGDALGDDTLK
+624 KTIGDALGDDTLK

-656 DMGRHIQQF
+656 DMGRHIQRY
-665 GEAGDFAK
+665 GESGDFAK

-686 DLENST
+686 DLENAT
-692 IKRVLKNGN
+692 IKRVLAKGS
-701 ATPEEAKALLF
+701 ATPEEAKSLLF

-735 ALIVQDMVEKS
+735 AVIVQDMIEKS
-746 GGIDTLSPA
+746 GGIDEISPA
-755 KFTTQLKQSAKKNGV
+755 KFTTQLKQSAKKIGV

-798 TTPTGQVLLPVLATG
+798 TTMSGQQLLPFAATG
-813 GAAYLEPT
+813 GAVYMEPT
-821 VGAAGLILSTI
+821 AGAVLSVI

-837 IYETKAVK
+837 AYETKAVK

-869 RVMSQEAGRKGADGG
+869 RVMSQEAGRKGGEGG
-884 QAVTESMAPPEVPT
+884 QSMTESMSPPEAPT